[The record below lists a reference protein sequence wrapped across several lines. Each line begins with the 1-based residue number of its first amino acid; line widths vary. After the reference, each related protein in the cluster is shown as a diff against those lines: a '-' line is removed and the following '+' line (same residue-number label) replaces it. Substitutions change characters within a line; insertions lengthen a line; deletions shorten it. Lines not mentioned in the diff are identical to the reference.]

1 MSEAGRSLRAG
12 GISLHAICEG
22 SGPPVVILHGFTGSA
37 AGMAEV
43 AAGLRGDYRTIRIDL
58 VGHGQSD
65 APDALSAY
73 SMKSCV
79 AQLADTLR
87 SLDARPAHWIGYSM
101 GGRVALALCAWHPE
115 LATSAVL
122 IGARPGIAEAEAR
135 AQRIRDDEALAD
147 RIERDGV
154 PAFVDHWM
162 ALPLFASQSRLGSEA
177 LASAREGRLANRAH
191 GLANSLRGMGAGAQP
206 FLGAD
211 LAQLRTP
218 ICLVVGE
225 EDTRFETVAESLAR
239 ELPRARVARI
249 PAAGHAAHLENPD
262 QFLRV
267 ARRFFAEVDAGAE
280 STETPPA
287 AFPATAQRTP
297 SA

>member
-1 MSEAGRSLRAG
+1 MSEAGQSLRAG

-22 SGPPVVILHGFTGSA
+22 SGPPVVILHGFTGAA
-37 AGMAEV
+37 AGMAEMS
-43 AAGLRGDYRTIRIDL
+43 AGLRDDYRTIRIDL

-65 APDALSAY
+65 APGAVSAY
-73 SMKSCV
+73 SMESCV
-79 AQLADTLR
+79 AQLADAVR

-115 LATSAVL
+115 LAASAVL
-122 IGARPGIAEAEAR
+122 IGARAGFADAETR

-147 RIERDGV
+147 HIEHDGV

-162 ALPLFASQSRLGSEA
+162 ALPLFASQSRLGRKA
-177 LASAREGRLANRAH
+177 LASARRQRLANRPH

-206 FLGAD
+206 FLGD
-211 LAQLRTP
+211 QLARLRTP

-225 EDTRFETVAESLAR
+225 EDTRFEAVAESLAR
-239 ELPRARVARI
+239 ELPHARVARI

-262 QFLRV
+262 EFLRV
-267 ARRFFAEVDAGAE
+267 TRRFFVEVDAGAE

-287 AFPATAQRTP
+287 AFPAPSERTTSP
-297 SA
+297 

>member
-1 MSEAGRSLRAG
+1 MNEVGQFLRAG

-37 AGMAEV
+37 AGMAEM
-43 AAGLRGDYRTIRIDL
+43 AAGLRGDYRTVRIDL

-65 APDALSAY
+65 APDAVSAY

-79 AQLADTLR
+79 AQLAAAAR
-87 SLDARPAHWIGYSM
+87 SLDLHPAHWIGYSM

-115 LATSAVL
+115 LAASAVL
-122 IGARPGIAEAEAR
+122 IGTRAGIAETAAR
-135 AQRIRDDEALAD
+135 AQRIRDDEALAN

-162 ALPLFASQSRLGSEA
+162 ALPLFASQSRLGCKT
-177 LASAREGRLANRAH
+177 LATARERRLANRAH

-206 FLGAD
+206 FLGAQ
-211 LAQLRTP
+211 LAQLHTP

-225 EDTRFETVAESLAR
+225 EDTRFGAVAEGLAR

-262 QFLRV
+262 EFLRV
-267 ARRFFAEVDAGAE
+267 TRRFLAEVDAGTE
-280 STETPPA
+280 STKTLPA
-287 AFPATAQRTP
+287 AFPAPAERTP
-297 SA
+297 SP